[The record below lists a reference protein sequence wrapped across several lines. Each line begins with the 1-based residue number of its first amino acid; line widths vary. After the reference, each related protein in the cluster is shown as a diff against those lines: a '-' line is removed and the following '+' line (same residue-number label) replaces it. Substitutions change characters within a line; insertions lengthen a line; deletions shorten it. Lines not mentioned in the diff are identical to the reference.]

1 VIDLRDQKNPLEGF
15 VVEDCAVPLALA
27 PIMFPML
34 EHTPDPVR
42 PSLNAV
48 EKAVKFVSRLG
59 GGLFGSYFSRGS
71 IGRTAVY
78 LIMSHDSEFP

>member
-1 VIDLRDQKNPLEGF
+1 
-15 VVEDCAVPLALA
+15 
-27 PIMFPML
+27 ML